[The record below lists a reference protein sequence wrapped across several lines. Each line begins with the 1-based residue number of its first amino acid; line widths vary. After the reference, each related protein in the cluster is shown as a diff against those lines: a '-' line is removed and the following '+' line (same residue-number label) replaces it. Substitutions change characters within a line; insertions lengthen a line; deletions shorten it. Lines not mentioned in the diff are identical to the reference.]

1 MLSAKIKDE
10 PVNQMVPCKSSFAF
24 EEWNEEPCCRDRE
37 IFRYQAAVCPAGSGA
52 VPEQQ
57 EGLCRISVR
66 FIHSSAGGGTHC
78 RDKCGRCQD
87 LEPSLLTCTC
97 ANTIHRFPFC
107 KAR

>member
-78 RDKCGRCQD
+78 RDKCGRCQVWSH
-87 LEPSLLTCTC
+87 LSSPAPVQTPSTGSHSRG
-97 ANTIHRFPFC
+97 I
-107 KAR
+107 